1 MIAYFLERPYLIAIL
16 AVLIVIT
23 LFVCVK
29 AGQASARRGKS
40 NEAIL
45 KKLKEENELR
55 NEFSLLTES
64 LIKKSEPSRLFK
76 GVALNLQKKIS
87 DAADMNSEFEK
98 LSNEQKS
105 VYALSFVVEDGSG
118 RLSEFFRINGKP
130 VTDIA
135 LDIFGRL
142 FDGRAFEI
150 FKNEHDAYDP
160 DNEEKSVFP
169 EETEKLDTEFR
180 TLIDADTICTAGGK
194 YIAEN
199 HEKFM

>member
-1 MIAYFLERPYLIAIL
+1 MKTRQEIERIARQKKRVRAILITAAIL

-64 LIKKSEPSRLFK
+64 LIKKSEPARLFK

-87 DAADMNSEFEK
+87 DAVDMNAEFAKERIKSDWVKPFMKFSKPTKVSSSGSE
-98 LSNEQKS
+98 N
-105 VYALSFVVEDGSG
+105 GS
-118 RLSEFFRINGKP
+118 SEI
-130 VTDIA
+130 
-135 LDIFGRL
+135 
-142 FDGRAFEI
+142 
-150 FKNEHDAYDP
+150 
-160 DNEEKSVFP
+160 
-169 EETEKLDTEFR
+169 
-180 TLIDADTICTAGGK
+180 
-194 YIAEN
+194 
-199 HEKFM
+199 